1 VAVGRKVRG
10 SLALIA
16 GAGVVGGVVWAV
28 RALRSRRSVSRAVV
42 VGAPLEEVF
51 ARVSRLEGLPEFFG
65 GMTEV
70 QRLAGDRYRF
80 SAPGSRTWEG
90 QVTRYVPN
98 EVIAWASDPESSIES
113 AGAIRVRRRS
123 RGTRVEARLSGNAL
137 GRRAG
142 QQLARDLRRL
152 RALCERS

>member
-1 VAVGRKVRG
+1 M
-10 SLALIA
+10 LALIA
-16 GAGVVGGVVWAV
+16 GAGFVGAAALVV
-28 RALRSRRSVSRAVV
+28 RALRSRRSVSRAVL

-51 ARVSRLEGLPEFFG
+51 ARVSRLEGLPEFLG

-98 EVIAWASDPESSIES
+98 DVIAWASDPESPIES
-113 AGAIRVRRRS
+113 GGAIRVRRQPS
-123 RGTRVEARLSGNAL
+123 GTRVEARLSGSAL
-137 GRRAG
+137 DRRAG
-142 QQLARDLRRL
+142 RQLARDLRRL
-152 RALCERS
+152 RALCERR